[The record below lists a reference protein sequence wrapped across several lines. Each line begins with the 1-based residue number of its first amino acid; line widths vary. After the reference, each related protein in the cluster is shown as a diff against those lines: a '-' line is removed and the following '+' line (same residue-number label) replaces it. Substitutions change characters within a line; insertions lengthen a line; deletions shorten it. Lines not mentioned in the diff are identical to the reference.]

1 MSPAVSDLKHAGKD
15 AETIRVE
22 GCRKRK
28 RRLVFVFVLCRLGF
42 MLTCVVLVK
51 GAVHANMY
59 RMAEGMDTKG

>member
-1 MSPAVSDLKHAGKD
+1 M
-15 AETIRVE
+15 
-22 GCRKRK
+22 
-28 RRLVFVFVLCRLGF
+28 FVFVLCRLGF